1 MSKWTIS
8 ISRQKLNILKEKKD
22 RDKHREKDGKK
33 KKRRVEMFNT
43 DDEEFVYYQ
52 KRGTRAICCRIFHGN
67 TITSFTA
74 IHLVYFCLKSD
85 TAPT

>member
-52 KRGTRAICCRIFHGN
+52 KRVTWVI
-67 TITSFTA
+67 
-74 IHLVYFCLKSD
+74 
-85 TAPT
+85 

>member
-22 RDKHREKDGKK
+22 RDKHRDKDGKK

-43 DDEEFVYYQ
+43 DDEECLF
-52 KRGTRAICCRIFHGN
+52 
-67 TITSFTA
+67 TSRE
-74 IHLVYFCLKSD
+74 
-85 TAPT
+85 P

>member
-52 KRGTRAICCRIFHGN
+52 KRGTREIYCRIFHGN

-74 IHLVYFCLKSD
+74 IH
-85 TAPT
+85 